1 MRSDNGLSPDRRQ
14 AIFWTNALVLSIGPL
29 GSNLSEIRIEI
40 QNFIHEN
47 AFEYVVW
54 EMASILSGW
63 DELIV
68 VSSQQH
74 ELLIENIS
82 MMLNK

>member
-14 AIFWTNALVLSIGPL
+14 AIFWTNAWVLSIEPWGT
-29 GSNLSEIRIEI
+29 NLSEIRIEI

-47 AFEYVVW
+47 AFEDVVW

-63 DELIV
+63 VELIV
-68 VSSQQH
+68 VISQQH

-82 MMLNK
+82 MVFNK